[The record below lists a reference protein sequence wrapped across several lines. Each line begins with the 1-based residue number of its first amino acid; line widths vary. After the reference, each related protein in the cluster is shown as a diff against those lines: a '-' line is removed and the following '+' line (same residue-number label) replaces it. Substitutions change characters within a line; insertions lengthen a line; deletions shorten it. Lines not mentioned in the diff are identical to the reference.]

1 MVRGRS
7 GHGLHT
13 DSQTR
18 QEEHV
23 RTSTILGAM
32 SVALL
37 AGSASAAI
45 TSYSV
50 KADWL
55 TDIGTTPTTITF
67 TEVPTGTVLGNQ
79 YPDLT
84 FTDGNDTV
92 ISNGAFLNDGI
103 GVDGSG
109 RIDITFDF
117 FLNAVGADFPGA
129 MTLDLY
135 SGGTLIGSSIDFAGS
150 GAGFFGGV
158 ISDTAFDRVVIRDW
172 FDDTVFIDDFHY
184 VPAPATAAMLGL
196 GALAMRRRRG

>member
-1 MVRGRS
+1 
-7 GHGLHT
+7 
-13 DSQTR
+13 
-18 QEEHV
+18 V

-32 SVALL
+32 SIALL

-45 TSYSV
+45 TSYTV
-50 KADWL
+50 KGNWL
-55 TDIGTTPTTITF
+55 TDIGTIPTTITF

-92 ISNGAFLNDGI
+92 VNNGAFVNDGI
-103 GVDGSG
+103 GVNGNG

-117 FLNAVGADFPGA
+117 FLNAVGVDFPGA

-150 GAGFFGGV
+150 GTGFFGGV
-158 ISDTAFDRVVIRDW
+158 ISDDAFDRVVIRDW
-172 FDDTVFIDDFHY
+172 VDDSVFIDDFHY
-184 VPAPATAAMLGL
+184 VPAPASAVFVGL
-196 GALAMRRRRG
+196 GALAARRRR